1 MASGAPGLAMGE
13 NFGFSYYL
21 WFHVIT
27 YQYTEF
33 HATMIP
39 GSALDHI
46 SHGVRGPWLRPL
58 TETFNF
64 FLLFLWFRDKPYHY
78 TKFQLPRPFGS
89 AWEFPPTCFSY
100 CSGVLAPPLD
110 INLDF

>member
-1 MASGAPGLAMGE
+1 MYAPYTALTCTVHPLKPHFFE
-13 NFGFSYYL
+13 RYL
-21 WFHVIT
+21 
-27 YQYTEF
+27 
-33 HATMIP
+33 
-39 GSALDHI
+39 SALDHI